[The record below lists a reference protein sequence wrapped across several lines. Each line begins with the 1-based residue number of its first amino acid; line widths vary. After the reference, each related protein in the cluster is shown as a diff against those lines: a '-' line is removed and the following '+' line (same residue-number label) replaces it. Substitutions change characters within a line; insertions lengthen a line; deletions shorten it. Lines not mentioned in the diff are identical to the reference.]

1 MVLQVLANL
10 LLPAAANASDIS
22 TRERVSC
29 LAARVAGC
37 MLSAGG
43 DPAVARGAVTA
54 VCSHVLE
61 LWQPKA
67 SEQAAAKLSPRTLG
81 RDGKYSSLN
90 LIYRLQQEVQ
100 SHG

>member
-1 MVLQVLANL
+1 MLQVLAKL
-10 LLPAAANASDIS
+10 LLPAAANAVDIA
-22 TRERVSC
+22 TLERVSC

-43 DPAVARGAVTA
+43 DPDVARGAVTA
-54 VCSHVLE
+54 VCSHVLQ

-67 SEQAAAKLSPRTLG
+67 AEQAPAKLSPRSLG
-81 RDGKYSSLN
+81 RLGKYSSLD

-100 SHG
+100 SQG